1 MNVKRSNPKFC
12 VYCHIN
18 KINGKRYIGQTCD
31 LKERWRCKGK
41 NYFASVKFF
50 NAIKKYGWDSFEH
63 IVLYENLTLEEANRI
78 EEELIEKYD
87 TIKNGYNIKS
97 GGENS
102 VMSEESKKK
111 MSETLKKGYV
121 EHPERKEKISKAR
134 KGWRMSEEHRKKI
147 SEANKGRPHISHQID
162 IWFNGIKY
170 NKQTFS
176 KLLNYKNDS
185 KISSF
190 IKRFGFDYFQSF
202 INDYNNVINLRN
214 DLEFIIPSTNSH
226 KVVLQ
231 LNPDGTLV
239 KEWSSAVKVQ
249 IETKKIWIYKYI
261 KDGTDGEYLWRYKN

>member
-1 MNVKRSNPKFC
+1 MNVKRNNPKFC

-78 EEELIEKYD
+78 EEKLIEKYD

-111 MSETLKKGYV
+111 MSETLKKDMLNIQKEKKKYLKREKDGICQKSI
-121 EHPERKEKISKAR
+121 ERKLAKQIKVGHIYHIKLIFDLMELNIT
-134 KGWRMSEEHRKKI
+134 
-147 SEANKGRPHISHQID
+147 NKH
-162 IWFNGIKY
+162 F
-170 NKQTFS
+170 
-176 KLLNYKNDS
+176 LNY
-185 KISSF
+185 
-190 IKRFGFDYFQSF
+190 
-202 INDYNNVINLRN
+202 
-214 DLEFIIPSTNSH
+214 
-226 KVVLQ
+226 
-231 LNPDGTLV
+231 
-239 KEWSSAVKVQ
+239 
-249 IETKKIWIYKYI
+249 
-261 KDGTDGEYLWRYKN
+261 